1 MIDKFCEYLTNK
13 IRKKMPDVDDERAEV
28 IMYGIQ
34 LIVGELPKILFM
46 FIIAAFL
53 HIFFETLLAFIL
65 ILPYKK
71 VSGGVH
77 LKTHIGCFIM
87 TNLVYCGTA
96 ILSIRI
102 DLPFNIKIALIIFN
116 ILSGIIMITKY
127 APADT
132 VDMPILRK
140 KERKIK
146 KILSYVFLIINMITA
161 MLVPNNTISNI
172 FIFGTLIQ
180 TLLITR
186 FVFILA
192 KNKYGYEEYL
202 KEQTQENLI

>member
-116 ILSGIIMITKY
+116 IF
-127 APADT
+127 
-132 VDMPILRK
+132 
-140 KERKIK
+140 EREMKIR
-146 KILSYVFLIINMITA
+146 L
-161 MLVPNNTISNI
+161 
-172 FIFGTLIQ
+172 
-180 TLLITR
+180 
-186 FVFILA
+186 
-192 KNKYGYEEYL
+192 
-202 KEQTQENLI
+202 

>member
-13 IRKKMPDVDDERAEV
+13 IRKQMPEIDDERAE
-28 IMYGIQ
+28 IINYGVQ

-53 HIFFETLLAFIL
+53 QILLSFIL

-96 ILSIRI
+96 ILSTRI
-102 DLPFNIKIALIIFN
+102 ELPINIKIALIIIN
-116 ILSGIIMITKY
+116 ILFGIIMITKY

-140 KERKIK
+140 RERKIK
-146 KILSYVFLIINMITA
+146 KILSYIFLIINM
-161 MLVPNNTISNI
+161 LVALVASNTISNI
-172 FIFGTLIQ
+172 FIFGSLIQ
-180 TLLITR
+180 TLSITR
-186 FVFILA
+186 LAFTLA
-192 KNKYGYEEYL
+192 KNKFGYEEYL
-202 KEQTQENLI
+202 KEQALENSI

>member
-1 MIDKFCEYLTNK
+1 
-13 IRKKMPDVDDERAEV
+13 
-28 IMYGIQ
+28 
-34 LIVGELPKILFM
+34 
-46 FIIAAFL
+46 
-53 HIFFETLLAFIL
+53 
-65 ILPYKK
+65 
-71 VSGGVH
+71 
-77 LKTHIGCFIM
+77 
-87 TNLVYCGTA
+87 
-96 ILSIRI
+96 
-102 DLPFNIKIALIIFN
+102 
-116 ILSGIIMITKY
+116 MITKY